1 LFRSH
6 FEERIERLIK
16 DDILHPLN
24 FLIYIIASIALK
36 EKYVSMLRKEK
47 PSEVWEF

>member
-36 EKYVSMLRKEK
+36 EKYDKQVKKGEAK
-47 PSEVWEF
+47 